1 MTCIVLARKS
11 AALLLLVAG
20 AAAAGDY
27 RSIAEPAVLYDAPS
41 VRASKLYVI
50 GRQAPVELIASDGTW
65 AKVRDFSGDLA
76 WIDKKSLSA
85 QRTVVVTAPV
95 AEVREKADA
104 QTPPAF
110 RVQQGVV
117 LNLVD
122 LDAIGW
128 VHVRHQDGATGYVR
142 VSEVW
147 GI

>member
-1 MTCIVLARKS
+1 MVRTS

-20 AAAAGDY
+20 TAAAGDY

-50 GRQAPVELIASDGTW
+50 GRQVPVELIASDGTW
-65 AKVRDFSGDLA
+65 VKVRDVSGDLA
-76 WIDKKSLSA
+76 WVEKTALSE

-104 QTPPAF
+104 QSPLAF
-110 RVQQGVV
+110 RAQQGVV
-117 LNLVD
+117 LDMVQID
-122 LDAIGW
+122 PAGW
-128 VHVRHQDGATGYVR
+128 VHVRHRDGAAGYVR
-142 VSEVW
+142 LSEVW

>member
-1 MTCIVLARKS
+1 MARTLVARKS

-20 AAAAGDY
+20 AAGAGDY

-50 GRQAPVELIASDGTW
+50 GRAAPVELIASDGTW
-65 AKVRDFSGDLA
+65 AKVRDVSGDLA
-76 WIDKKSLSA
+76 WIEKKALSD

-95 AEVREKADA
+95 ADVREKADEQA
-104 QTPPAF
+104 PPAF
-110 RVQQGVV
+110 RAQQGV
-117 LNLVD
+117 LLHLVD

-128 VHVRHQDGATGYVR
+128 VHVRHQDGSTGYVR
-142 VSEVW
+142 LSEVW